1 MADRAHPHA
10 DEPFPIRAAIVTVSD
25 SAARGVRADLG
36 GPAVREALLG
46 AGIGATIVDERVV
59 QDDQHELAEAL
70 FHLTE
75 RTDVD
80 LLLTTGGTGLSPR
93 DVTPQA
99 TRSVVDYEVPGLAEA
114 MRAASLRVTPAAML
128 SRAMAGV
135 RKRTLIVNLPGN
147 PKAVGETLAV
157 ILPAL
162 PHAAATLRGHVGQH
176 DRPA

>member
-1 MADRAHPHA
+1 M
-10 DEPFPIRAAIVTVSD
+10 
-25 SAARGVRADLG
+25 
-36 GPAVREALLG
+36 LG

-59 QDDQHELAEAL
+59 QDDQHELAEVL

-75 RTDVD
+75 RGDVD
-80 LLLTTGGTGLSPR
+80 LVLTTGGTGLSPR

-99 TRSVVDYEVPGLAEA
+99 TRSVVEYEVPGLAEA

-135 RKRTLIVNLPGN
+135 RNRALIVNLPGN

-162 PHAAATLRGHVGQH
+162 PHAVATLRGQVGQH
-176 DRPA
+176 DRPR